1 MSWSQTPKELFSYI
15 QENYKSHKKI
25 LFRGPTA
32 CGKTTMIHTIPTLIR
47 KDKLVFIILSPGVA
61 IQQTINHN
69 LNKKGIPFFSFSDF
83 RKIKPTNSTIVIS
96 ATHSSINNSDST
108 VHQDGDTKGVLRIL
122 REYSENGYQVIT
134 IVDESHI
141 FINNE
146 NNESYKIIESL
157 PKNSLEIHFTATP
170 QEDLSTYDKVF
181 NMPDEEVKKTGRVK
195 TKIEVHKLGHSDD
208 YEMIND
214 ILQKR
219 EEICKYY
226 EGHTV
231 TAQFICETGS
241 SFESRKKM
249 IVSICEKYNIKLDEI
264 MDLTVEGKDEN
275 LSKIDEFIFETR
287 NTNHK
292 YKVIITKFAG
302 GVGLDVPSISILGIM
317 RKIDKKSETQHVQF
331 QGRGLRTY
339 NGKIAKNPVQDTLYI
354 FVKED
359 FEFPEY
365 LQSQFQNS
373 EKNELLLNQNINLDF
388 LEVLVPEILS
398 LNIEKNEDIFEK
410 LVSNFDFKNILNLD
424 STQTTIMRGNESFIL
439 SANTISNFEKDTI
452 NNIFDEMDWETA
464 FFIKDKFKN
473 LLNSEFDYTFDLF
486 LKNLEMEESNFVV
499 TVKNNPIFREKIEV
513 FSKTFKKNIKKFV
526 VGPEPKKYKF
536 PSLITKHKTNI
547 NFTITP
553 DFSFYEKLLY
563 HPTDSTIYFDSSVE
577 KDFFINIISKK
588 STQVLYHNPRTKQGG
603 VSFYIPEKD
612 VTHAPDFV
620 YVQGGTTYF
629 VEVTDFSKIREKED
643 FIKSDGVPNNYLLV
657 VNYKGKLLSLKKNDY
672 KPENFYKPDFWTKF

>member
-15 QENYKSHKKI
+15 QENYTNHKKI

-61 IQQTINHN
+61 IQQTINYN
-69 LNKKGIPFFSFSDF
+69 LNKKGITVFSFSDF

-146 NNESYKIIESL
+146 NNESFKIIESL

-226 EGHTV
+226 EGNTV

-249 IVSICEKYNIKLDEI
+249 IVSNCEKYNIKLDEV

-275 LSKIDEFIFETR
+275 LSKIDEFISETR

-373 EKNELLLNQNINLDF
+373 EKNELLLNQKINLNF
-388 LEVLVPEILS
+388 FKVLVPEILS
-398 LNIEKNEDIFEK
+398 VNIEKNEDVFKK

-424 STQTTIMRGNESFIL
+424 STQTTIMKGNESFAL
-439 SANTISNFEKDTI
+439 SANTIDNFEKETI

-473 LLNSEFDYTFDLF
+473 LLNSEFESTFDLF

-499 TVKNNPIFREKIEV
+499 TVKNNPIFREKIEL
-513 FSKTFKKNIKKFV
+513 FSKIFKKNVKKFV

-536 PSLITKHKTNI
+536 PSSITKHKTHI
-547 NFTITP
+547 DFTITP

-563 HPTDSTIYFDSSVE
+563 HPIDSTIYFDSSVE

-588 STQVLYHNPRTKQGG
+588 STQALYHNPRTKQGG
-603 VSFYIPEKD
+603 ISFYIPEKD

-620 YVQGGTTYF
+620 YIQEGTIYF

-657 VNYKGKLLSLKKNDY
+657 VNYKGKLLSLKKEDY